1 MPIMEIPE
9 VALHTAF
16 VLLTPSA
23 DACAG
28 WPGIPQLTCTC
39 RAAVHA
45 RQTVMAETRPA
56 LMAALHREW
65 YGDPNRKLRE
75 DSDEDSDD
83 EFSYYDPDAEFG
95 DSDL

>member
-23 DACAG
+23 DCCAG

-39 RAAVHA
+39 KAAVHA
-45 RQTVMAETRPA
+45 RQTAMAELRPE

-65 YGDPNRKLRE
+65 YGDPNRKLCE

-83 EFSYYDPDAEFG
+83 EFSYYDPDAEFSDG
-95 DSDL
+95 DL

>member
-1 MPIMEIPE
+1 MEIPE
-9 VALHTAF
+9 VALHAAF

-23 DACAG
+23 DFCAG
-28 WPGIPQLTCTC
+28 PGIPQLTCTC

-45 RQTVMAETRPA
+45 KQTAMAEMRPE

-65 YGDPNRKLRE
+65 YGDPYRKVC

-83 EFSYYDPDAEFG
+83 EFSYYDPDAEFSDG
-95 DSDL
+95 DL